1 MKNLK
6 KLQLI
11 VLLLLP
17 ACFATAG
24 TGKAIVPFW
33 NAGTTIY
40 HQTDIYIT
48 NISNNDVEVTVTI
61 YKKDGTAL
69 TSGVTYVNFSASDT
83 KILARNSGYV
93 RINPTTSG
101 FGFAIIEWNNTGS
114 DDNTVALTAYA
125 MFLKFNA
132 TVEGVAA
139 IPINQGLP
147 F

>member
-1 MKNLK
+1 MK
-6 KLQLI
+6 KLIALFM
-11 VLLLLP
+11 LLGTATLS
-17 ACFATAG
+17 FAG
-24 TGKAIVPFW
+24 SGKAIVPFW

-61 YKKDGTAL
+61 YKKDGTEL
-69 TSGVTYVNFSASDT
+69 TSGVTYNNFSASDT

-132 TVEGVAA
+132 TVEGVSAV
-139 IPINQGLP
+139 PINQGLP